1 MDTIATRRLLLR
13 PLAMSDVEDFYE
25 YASHPDV
32 GPNAGWQP
40 LSSLSEARGKLQEFI
55 DKDETR
61 ALVEKGSG
69 KVIGSIALHPDKRR
83 NHDKTR
89 AIGYVLNPAYW
100 GNGYM
105 TEAAKAVIRH
115 SFESAGLLIL
125 SIDHYVFNER
135 SRRVIEKC
143 GFVYEGTLRLAYE
156 VYTGE
161 IHDHVCYS
169 ITRDDYGKLIAAGR
183 LVP

>member
-1 MDTIATRRLLLR
+1 MDTITARRVLLR
-13 PLAMSDVEDFYE
+13 PLAMSDIDDFYE

-32 GPNAGWQP
+32 GPNAGWRP
-40 LSSLSEARGKLQEFI
+40 LSSLNEAKETLREFI
-55 DKDETR
+55 EVDEMW
-61 ALVEKGSG
+61 ALVKKGSG
-69 KVIGSIALHPDKRR
+69 KVIGSVALHPDKRR
-83 NHDKTR
+83 NHDKAR
-89 AIGYVLNPAYW
+89 EIGYALNPAFW

-105 TEAAKAVIRH
+105 TEAAKAVIRYA
-115 SFESAGLLIL
+115 FEDAGVLIL
-125 SIDHYVFNER
+125 SIDHYGFNER

-169 ITRDDYGKLIAAGR
+169 MTRDEYDKLVSDNR
-183 LVP
+183 L